1 MSAVGVSLLE
11 LALCGLLPNCD
22 LASPVAH
29 MERREGKEKVLLESW
44 FLFFGGGFFFFLL
57 VFCVSFFVV
66 VLFCLLL
73 GTGFLC
79 VALPVLE
86 LTL

>member
-44 FLFFGGGFFFFLL
+44 FLFFGGGFFFLDQTGLQLKRSTCLCLSSALIKGVCHHL
-57 VFCVSFFVV
+57 VASSC
-66 VLFCLLL
+66 
-73 GTGFLC
+73 
-79 VALPVLE
+79 
-86 LTL
+86 